1 MPATRPTPSLMGRAL
16 RLLSSREHSR
26 AELET
31 KLQPFEETPGALAA
45 VLDKLVEKDF
55 INEGRVVAS
64 ILHRRAPKL
73 GASRIQHELK
83 SKGLAPQ
90 AVADAVAGL
99 RATELERARA
109 VWQRKYEGPPANASE
124 RAKHYRFLA
133 TRGFSGEVIAKL
145 LGDAP
150 NEWGHE

>member
-26 AELET
+26 AELEA
-31 KLQPFEETPGALAA
+31 KLKAFEEVPGALAA
-45 VLDKLVEKDF
+45 VLDKLAEKDF

-83 SKGLAPQ
+83 AKGLAPQ
-90 AVADAVAGL
+90 AVADAVAQL
-99 RATELERARA
+99 RATELERARQ
-109 VWQRKYEGPPANASE
+109 VWRKKYGLMAPGAPE
-124 RAKHYRFLA
+124 RAKQYRFLA
-133 TRGFSGEVIAKL
+133 ARGFSGEVIAKL
-145 LGDAP
+145 LGDPHNA
-150 NEWGHE
+150 WGQE